1 MRCKIHPDQPLIPAI
16 KVPFKTCLV
25 YTDERQRPKRWEY
38 ACPICREAHYEACQ
52 KEYGHKF
59 PSE

>member
-1 MRCKIHPDQPLIPAI
+1 MRCKIHPDQPLIPYI

-52 KEYGHKF
+52 KEYRHKF